1 MKNKPKILITG
12 AGGNT
17 GQVIAEELQKR
28 SIPFVVMTHSEA
40 NKERFEKR
48 GMEVVFGDFD
58 IPETLELALSG
69 IEKAY
74 LVCTPDEKLVRRETA
89 FVAAA
94 RKAGVRHLVMGSAYS
109 SGENAESENLRSH
122 GVIEKAVRESG
133 MDYTIIRPVGFMQT
147 FTLFV
152 WDMVQKADAISLA
165 AGDGGMALIDVR
177 DVAAVGVKA
186 LTEPGHVGKIYDL
199 TGPESLSM
207 YRQAE
212 IIGKVLGRKIY
223 YIPSSEEQM
232 AQVMKVLGVPETPSE
247 HVQKVFK
254 MQREHRI
261 EMVLPTLQELGI
273 QPTPYEQFIRDYV
286 AGRTQG
292 GNSFPAP
299 DTLFIRLFNA
309 FGVFMVRR
317 QVSQIKRKEAQS
329 TAA

>member
-1 MKNKPKILITG
+1 MKNKPKILLTG

-17 GQVIAEELQKR
+17 GQVIAAELQKR
-28 SIPFVVMTHSEA
+28 GIPFVVMTHSES
-40 NKERFEKR
+40 NKARFQKQ
-48 GMEVVFGDFD
+48 GMEVVSGDFD
-58 IPETLELALSG
+58 IPETLELALSD

-74 LVCTPDEKLVRRETA
+74 LVCTPDEKLVARETA
-89 FVAAA
+89 FIAAA
-94 RKAGVRHLVMGSAYS
+94 KRARVRHLIMCSAYL

-122 GVIEKAVRESG
+122 GLIEKAVRESG

-152 WDMVQKADAISLA
+152 WDMVQKANAISLA

-177 DVAAVGVKA
+177 DVAAVGVKV
-186 LTEPGHVGKIYDL
+186 LTEPGHAGKVYDL
-199 TGPESLSM
+199 TGPESLTM

-212 IIGKVLGRKIY
+212 ILSKVLGRKIY
-223 YIPSSEEQM
+223 YIPSTEAQM
-232 AQVMKVLGVPETPSE
+232 EQVMKVLGVPETPSE

-273 QPTPYEQFIRDYV
+273 QPTPYEQFARDYV
-286 AGRTQG
+286 SGITQG

-309 FGVFMVRR
+309 FGVFMVRM
-317 QVSQIKRKEAQS
+317 QVNQTKRREARN
-329 TAA
+329 AGA